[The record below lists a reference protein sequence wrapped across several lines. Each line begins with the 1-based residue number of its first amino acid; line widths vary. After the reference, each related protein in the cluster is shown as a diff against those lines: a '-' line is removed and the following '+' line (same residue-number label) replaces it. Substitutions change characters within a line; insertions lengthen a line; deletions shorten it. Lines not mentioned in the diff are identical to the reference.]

1 MSLICMFDGGQH
13 QVVSVQRHRHH
24 AIYRYFLFPKI
35 DNTSRPPICESVVM
49 VTSHLC
55 SCTHSL
61 KSLSSTC
68 LQTIWTRSQTQCITL
83 MLVFNS
89 SQDQVYLK
97 IPCLGMTYHAFRL
110 LHENISSQVCMVYAD
125 IPCFVY
131 MHTLTNLAQAV
142 HLLTESDALP
152 VKLFSFLFLF
162 KLD

>member
-1 MSLICMFDGGQH
+1 
-13 QVVSVQRHRHH
+13 
-24 AIYRYFLFPKI
+24 
-35 DNTSRPPICESVVM
+35 
-49 VTSHLC
+49 
-55 SCTHSL
+55 
-61 KSLSSTC
+61 
-68 LQTIWTRSQTQCITL
+68 
-83 MLVFNS
+83 
-89 SQDQVYLK
+89 
-97 IPCLGMTYHAFRL
+97 MTYHAFRL